1 VIQAAAHT
9 LLPVFDLFPIGICRG
24 FHSAHRAEHFGV
36 VSASGKNRP
45 FSTEKTG
52 KAQLLAIID
61 GDGGLLVLGHALV
74 CHVSSLGDWVGVDAR
89 KIKIRQVV
97 WKANVF
103 FLHSSMDGGNEKSL
117 CKGTGS
123 VLV

>member
-1 VIQAAAHT
+1 VIQTAADT
-9 LLPVFDLFPIGICRG
+9 LLPVFDLFPIGFCRG
-24 FHSAHRAEHFGV
+24 FHSAHRAEHFGI

-45 FSTEKTG
+45 SSAKKTG
-52 KAQLLAIID
+52 QPQFLAIVD
-61 GDGGLLVLGHALV
+61 RGGVLLVLGHGLV
-74 CHVSSLGDWVGVDAR
+74 CHVSSGVLVGVDAR
-89 KIKIRQVV
+89 KIKIRQVL

-103 FLHSSMDGGNEKSL
+103 FLHSSVDGGNEKSL